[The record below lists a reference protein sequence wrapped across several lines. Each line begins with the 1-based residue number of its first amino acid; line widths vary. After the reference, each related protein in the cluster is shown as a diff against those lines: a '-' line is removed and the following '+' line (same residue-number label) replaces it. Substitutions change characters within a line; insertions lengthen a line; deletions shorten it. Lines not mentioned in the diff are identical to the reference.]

1 MARFLLKAATA
12 LAISAFAVQAASE
25 NSYAQT
31 FQWAFQGDAITMDP
45 HSTTEYTTVGLL
57 ANIYEGL
64 VRRDRA
70 MKIEPALAEE
80 WSLESP
86 TVWRFKLRRD
96 VRFHDGSPFTAA
108 DVLFSYERS
117 QMDGSDVKPRVQS
130 IAAIRKIGDHEIEI
144 ETRQPNPI
152 LLSELADWFIVSA
165 AWSKANGAEAPA
177 DVRKGGENTATHRAN
192 GTGPFRLT
200 QRQRDEKTVLSA
212 NEDWWDE
219 PAYNIKE
226 AIFSPISNNA
236 TRVAALLSGNVD
248 MMYPVPSQDIARI
261 EQMPDFDILQGPES
275 RVVFLSFDSARD
287 ELLYSSVKGAN
298 PFKDMRV
305 RQAFYHAIDVEAI
318 RSRIMRNGSIPTGT
332 LIAPSVNG
340 YDERFDQRLPFDVDK
355 AKALM
360 EEAGYKD
367 GFELTM
373 DCPNDRYVNDE
384 AICQAVAA
392 MLSRINVKVNLQA
405 QTRSLF
411 FQKVLSRDTSFYL
424 HAWATSTNDG
434 HNILYDL
441 LNTPTSQVGTWNLGG
456 YSNPKVDELTTQIG
470 SEMDEAR
477 RSELMF
483 EAFDLVRQD
492 YAHIPLHQQTLV
504 WVKKKNVEVHQRP
517 DDRLELRFTR
527 VD

>member
-1 MARFLLKAATA
+1 MRRILCAAVAAIA
-12 LAISAFAVQAASE
+12 LAGGAAS
-25 NSYAQT
+25 AQT
-31 FQWAFQGDAITMDP
+31 LTLGTKLELNTLDP
-45 HSTTEYTTVGLL
+45 HFFNGFPQASSHSQIFDGLTYQ
-57 ANIYEGL
+57 N
-64 VRRDRA
+64 DRQQL
-70 MKIEPALAEE
+70 EPALAE
-80 WSLESP
+80 S
-86 TVWRFKLRRD
+86 WRLIDDLTWEFKLRRG
-96 VRFHDGSPFTAA
+96 VVFHDGSPFTAD

-165 AWSKANGAEAPA
+165 TWSKANGAEAPA

-200 QRQRDEKTVLSA
+200 QRQRDEKTVLAA

-298 PFKDMRV
+298 PFKDVRV

-355 AKALM
+355 AKTLM

-477 RSELMF
+477 RNELMF

>member
-1 MARFLLKAATA
+1 MARILLKAAAA
-12 LAISAFAVQAASE
+12 LAIGTFAVPAAQ
-25 NSYAQT
+25 AQT

-45 HSTTEYTTVGLL
+45 HSTTEYATVGLL

-64 VRRDRA
+64 VRRDRE
-70 MKIEPALAEE
+70 MKIEPALATE
-80 WSLESP
+80 WSLLSP
-86 TVWRFKLRRD
+86 TVWRFQLRSD
-96 VRFHDGSPFTAA
+96 VTFHDGSPFTAD
-108 DVLFSYERS
+108 DVIFSYERS
-117 QMDGSDVKPRVQS
+117 LKDGSDVKPRIQS
-130 IAAIRKIGDHEIEI
+130 IVAIRKNGDHEIEI
-144 ETRQPNPI
+144 ETREPNPI

-165 AWSKANGAEAPA
+165 TWSKANGAEAPA
-177 DVRKGGENTATHRAN
+177 DVRQGGENAATHQAN
-192 GTGPFRLT
+192 GTGPFSLK
-200 QRQRDEKTVLSA
+200 QRQRDEKTVFAA

-219 PAYNIKE
+219 PEYNIKE
-226 AIFSPISNNA
+226 AVFSPVSNNA

-261 EQMPDFDILQGPES
+261 EQMADFRMLQGPES

-287 ELLYSSVKGAN
+287 ELLYSSVKNEN

-305 RQAFYHAIDVEAI
+305 RQAFYHAIDAEAI
-318 RSRIMRNGSIPTGT
+318 RTRIMRNGSIPTGT
-332 LIAPSVNG
+332 LIPTSVQG
-340 YDERFDQRLPFDVDK
+340 YDERLNERLPLDVDK

-367 GFELTM
+367 GFDLTM

-392 MLSRINVKVNLQA
+392 MLARINVKVNLQA

-411 FQKVLSRDTSFYL
+411 FQKVLARDTSFYL

-441 LNTPTSQVGTWNLGG
+441 LNSPTSQIGTWNLGG
-456 YSNPKVDELTTQIG
+456 YSNPRVDELTALIG
-470 SEMDEAR
+470 SEMDPAR
-477 RSELMF
+477 RDELLY

-504 WVKKKNVEVHQRP
+504 WATKENIELHQRP
-517 DDRLELRFTR
+517 DDRLELRFVR
-527 VD
+527 VN

>member
-1 MARFLLKAATA
+1 MARFLLRTAAA
-12 LAISAFAVQAASE
+12 LAIGAFAAQAAP
-25 NSYAQT
+25 NGAYAQT
-31 FQWAFQGDAITMDP
+31 FKWAFQGDAITMDP
-45 HSTTEYTTVGLL
+45 HSTTEFITVGLL
-57 ANIYEGL
+57 ANVYEGL
-64 VRRDRA
+64 VRRDRE
-70 MKIEPALAEE
+70 MKIEPALAQE

-86 TVWRFKLRRD
+86 TVWRFKLREN
-96 VRFHDGSPFTAA
+96 VTFHDGSPFTAD
-108 DVLFSYERS
+108 DVLFSFERS
-117 QMDGSDVKPRVQS
+117 KKDGSDVKPRIQS
-130 IAAIRKIGDHEIEI
+130 IAEVRKIGDHEIEI
-144 ETRQPNPI
+144 ETTKPNPI

-177 DVRKGGENTATHRAN
+177 DVRKGGENAATHQAN

-200 QRQRDEKTVLSA
+200 QRQRDERTVFAA
-212 NEDWWDE
+212 NEAWWDE

-226 AIFSPISNNA
+226 AVFSPVSNNA

-275 RVVFLSFDSARD
+275 RVMFLSFDTARD

-305 RQAFYHAIDVEAI
+305 RQAFYHAIDAEAI
-318 RSRIMRNGSIPTGT
+318 RTRIMRNGSIPTGT
-332 LIAPSVNG
+332 LIAESVNG
-340 YDERFDQRLPFDVDK
+340 YDERLNQRLPADTDK
-355 AKALM
+355 ARALM

-405 QTRSLF
+405 QPRSLF
-411 FQKVLSRDTSFYL
+411 FPKVLSRDTSFYL
-424 HAWATSTNDG
+424 HGWATSTNDG

-441 LNTPTSQVGTWNLGG
+441 LNSPTSEIGTWNIGG
-456 YSNPKVDELTTQIG
+456 YSNPRVDELTTQVG
-470 SEMDEAR
+470 SEMDQAR
-477 RSELMF
+477 RNELMF

-492 YAHIPLHQQTLV
+492 VGHIPLHQQTLV